1 MSLSLRQRFVSSTGN
16 MEVYILFFKPI
27 VIFCFSAM
35 GNCGLYFRDRIETFD
50 LTEAE
55 LNVENNKDQTENERV
70 I

>member
-1 MSLSLRQRFVSSTGN
+1 
-16 MEVYILFFKPI
+16 
-27 VIFCFSAM
+27 M

-70 I
+70 IYCLPYCDNF

>member
-1 MSLSLRQRFVSSTGN
+1 MQICKLIFYQ
-16 MEVYILFFKPI
+16 
-27 VIFCFSAM
+27 FCFSAM

-70 I
+70 TYFLSYCDNF

>member
-1 MSLSLRQRFVSSTGN
+1 MRLFQSDISLLN
-16 MEVYILFFKPI
+16 PI
-27 VIFCFSAM
+27 FFCFSAM